1 MPDLNISVPHSLP
14 QEEALQRLKRFLSQ
28 IKTQYKDTITNLDEH
43 WNENVGTFN
52 VSGRGLTGSGRM
64 TVNESEVLV
73 ESSLPAVAMFF
84 KGTIEA
90 KVREWLSRVLAST
103 PA

>member
-1 MPDLNISVPHSLP
+1 MLDLKMSVPHSLP
-14 QEEALQRLKRFLSQ
+14 REEALQRVKRFLGQ
-28 IKTQYKDTITNLDEH
+28 IKLQYKDKITSLDEH

-52 VSGRGLTGSGRM
+52 VSGKGFTGSGRIA
-64 TVNESEVLV
+64 VNESEVLL
-73 ESSLPAVAMFF
+73 EASLPAVAVFF

-90 KVREWLSRVLAST
+90 KVREWLSRILASI